1 MIVSSFFTALYLG
14 LIWAIMALGVYI
26 AYRILDIADLGAEG
40 AFPLGG
46 AVAVTLLIF
55 KVNPFIAILLATLAV
70 DLLV

>member
-14 LIWAIMALGVYI
+14 LIWSVMALGVYI

-46 AVAVTLLIF
+46 AVAVTLLFSSLI
-55 KVNPFIAILLATLAV
+55 PFLPF
-70 DLLV
+70 